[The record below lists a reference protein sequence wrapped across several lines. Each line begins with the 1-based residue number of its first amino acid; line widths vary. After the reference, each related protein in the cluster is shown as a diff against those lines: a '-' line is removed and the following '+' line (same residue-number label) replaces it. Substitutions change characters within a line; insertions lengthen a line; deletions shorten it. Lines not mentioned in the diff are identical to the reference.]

1 MVLLIWPKSTTA
13 MPTDEVIFIDSWAF
27 LALANRRDADH
38 QKAVCSYEKIK
49 EGECSMVT
57 TDYVL
62 DEVIT
67 SLFNKVN
74 FDGAQR
80 FIEALFLDIREG
92 MIRLERI
99 DEGRFNYAWLLR
111 SIYRDKPDISFTDLT
126 SFVLM
131 KDADISRVFTKDR
144 HFEMVNLGF
153 KIWPDNE

>member
-1 MVLLIWPKSTTA
+1 
-13 MPTDEVIFIDSWAF
+13 
-27 LALANRRDADH
+27 
-38 QKAVCSYEKIK
+38 
-49 EGECSMVT
+49 MVT

-67 SLFNKVN
+67 SLFKKVN

-153 KIWPDNE
+153 KI